1 MQTRVFRFIDHAH
14 PAAAE
19 LFDNTVMRNSPPNH
33 VAKSYV
39 GEPVKSMNTS
49 FLSLLRALQALPTGH
64 PDLLTGEGL
73 QRKKTCS

>member
-19 LFDNTVMRNSPPNH
+19 LFDNAIMRNSPPNH

-39 GEPVKSMNTS
+39 GEPGKSMNTS
-49 FLSLLRALQALPTGH
+49 FLRDGKLCRRGIQIC
-64 PDLLTGEGL
+64 DW
-73 QRKKTCS
+73 